1 MQASQPSPYFQAH
14 IQQWS
19 YDLCTLFCNS
29 DPGTIQVWLQ
39 GFHSYL
45 ELKRK
50 RSRKGDRHEMFFA
63 GVKQWFLRCDA
74 KDTRNREKMIHL
86 TELFLKKYASNT
98 TTKERK
104 RNQKNAKEEV

>member
-1 MQASQPSPYFQAH
+1 M
-14 IQQWS
+14 S

-29 DPGTIQVWLQ
+29 DPGAIQVWLQ

-74 KDTRNREKMIHL
+74 KDTRNRE
-86 TELFLKKYASNT
+86 LFFKKYASNT

-104 RNQKNAKEEV
+104 RNQKNAREDLRGTYLLGACINIY